1 MRAIYRRSVVIAIG
15 LAGLLAVVGLADVSR
30 TLPLRDG
37 DWPQWRGPN
46 RDSKST
52 ETGLLDKWPEDGP
65 PLLWTAK
72 GLGEGYSSLTIQD
85 GRIFTTGDRG
95 KEQHLICLKVDGGD
109 EIWSTP
115 FGPACPKVPLNK
127 TGARCTPSPDG
138 KLVYALG
145 TEGDLACL
153 ETANGKVRW
162 KLNYQKDFDG
172 TEPTW
177 AFGESPL
184 VDGDRLICTPNG
196 KDAMIVALNKL
207 TGDLVWKCA
216 VPEFGKKGADKAGG
230 YSSIVISEGAGV
242 RQYVQLIGR
251 GLIGVAANDGRFL
264 WGYNKIANTTA
275 NIPTPIVKDDY
286 VFGSSAYG
294 SGSALVKLVREGDG
308 VKAEEVYFLEPKD
321 YSNHHGGTVLVG
333 DCLYG
338 GNGQNKGGP
347 TCLEFLTGKIK
358 WKEAHG
364 AGSGSAA
371 VLFADGK
378 LYFRYDDGTMALVEA
393 NPEEYKLISTFKIP
407 DVKRESWSHP
417 VIAGGKLYLRE
428 QDHLLCY
435 KLK

>member
-1 MRAIYRRSVVIAIG
+1 MRAIHRRSIVLAVC
-15 LAGLLAVVGLADVSR
+15 LAGAFAVVGLADVSR

-37 DWPQWRGPN
+37 DWPQWQGPN

-72 GLGEGYSSLTIQD
+72 GLGSGFSSVTIQD
-85 GRIFTTGDRG
+85 GRIFTTGDRE
-95 KEQHLICLKVDGGD
+95 KEQYVICLKADGGD
-109 EIWSTP
+109 ELWSTP
-115 FGPACPKVPLNK
+115 IGPAWSHDLNGNP
-127 TGARCTPSPDG
+127 GARNTPSPDG
-138 KLVYALG
+138 KYVYALG
-145 TEGDLACL
+145 TEGDLVCL
-153 ETANGKVRW
+153 ESATGDVKW

-172 TEPTW
+172 VEPVW
-177 AFGESPL
+177 GFGESPL

-207 TGDLVWKCA
+207 TGDPIWKCA
-216 VPEFGKKGADKAGG
+216 VPEFGKKGKDKAGG
-230 YSSIVISEGAGV
+230 YSSVVISEGAGV
-242 RQYVQLIGR
+242 KQYVQLIGR
-251 GLIGVAANDGRFL
+251 GLVGIAADDGRFL
-264 WGYNKIANTTA
+264 WGYDKMANSVA
-275 NIPTPIVKDDY
+275 NISTPLVKDEY
-286 VFGSSAYG
+286 VFASTAYG
-294 SGSALVKLVREGDG
+294 GGSALVKLSKEGDG

-333 DCLYG
+333 DYLYG

-347 TCLEFLTGKIK
+347 TCIEFLTGKVK
-358 WKEAHG
+358 WKESHG

-371 VLFADGK
+371 VIFADGK
-378 LYFRYDDGTMALVEA
+378 LYFRYQDGTIALIEA

-407 DVKRESWSHP
+407 DVKRPSWSHP